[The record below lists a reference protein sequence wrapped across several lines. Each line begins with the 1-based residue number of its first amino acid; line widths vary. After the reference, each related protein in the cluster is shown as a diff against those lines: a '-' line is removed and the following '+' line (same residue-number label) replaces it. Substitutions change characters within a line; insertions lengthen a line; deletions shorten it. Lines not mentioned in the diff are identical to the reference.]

1 MFRFS
6 LLFPVRSVCVLQIFK
21 IVIAVYIS
29 HICRRFLVR
38 MVVFLEVNVITEM
51 DKGLIRNTDR
61 NNNPA
66 SNGPGTPASSTS
78 TSHSS
83 VEHSTDTSSLPVASD
98 STVKGA
104 HSNNST
110 GTESDSVPLKRLKVD
125 KVHKFQT
132 DWTKKWPWLN
142 YHEDNGMTCTLC
154 IKQKIK

>member
-1 MFRFS
+1 M
-6 LLFPVRSVCVLQIFK
+6 
-21 IVIAVYIS
+21 
-29 HICRRFLVR
+29 
-38 MVVFLEVNVITEM
+38 TDM
-51 DKGLIRNTDR
+51 DKWLIRNKDR

-66 SNGPGTPASSTS
+66 SDGPGTPASST

-104 HSNNST
+104 HSTSST

-132 DWTKKWPWLN
+132 DCLFV
-142 YHEDNGMTCTLC
+142 YI
-154 IKQKIK
+154 IKNLKTIRFFCVKYMPP